1 MKNFW
6 EKIKSIAKKLGSF
19 FAKIGGFIKKIFYA
33 PAKSDR
39 LAKKVEI
46 KGAKYFF
53 KGLVWVLALAF
64 PAFCYVITEY
74 IHFASISQG
83 RLVHFL
89 QTRTAVAVAMLGLT
103 YLIWTVLLLI
113 FRKVAIANGIL
124 AGVYVVSVVTNHF
137 KYTLTGDFFYPWDL
151 VQSGNLG
158 ELSSFLSQ
166 GFPWKFVLAIAVLVT
181 LAMIPALTN
190 ASLPLRFYLRI
201 PAGVLIAA
209 MMLLSVNTPQKVEE
223 YLVKNTMGRDQAA
236 LQQSNYIDNGF
247 IGGFTINLLS
257 MQVEVP
263 EGYSEDAVSTVLDK
277 YDPIPAREDYADPD
291 VIVILSESFWDPKDL
306 PGSTFTDLEGNEIDP
321 IANFE
326 EISSRPGAISGLM
339 ANTALGGG
347 TVRPEFEVLTG
358 LSTDYLPS
366 GSIPYQYLE
375 GATDSY
381 PMVYKNMGY
390 TTYSVHPYIP
400 AFYSRD
406 TGYPLIGIDNLNFEN
421 EVARFRYER
430 KGGYLSDNLFSDF
443 MIDLLENG
451 EGENKFVMGISM
463 EAHQPYETKY
473 KPEQLEI
480 VTANPNLAENALKP
494 FRNFTMA
501 MYDADQALG
510 KLVDYIDSREKET
523 VLIYFGDH
531 LPTLGANYAAYIQSG
546 LINSTQRL
554 TRAERYAT
562 QCTPFL
568 IYSNYELGESSLVHE
583 GKDNEIASYNLLNAA
598 AELIGAPRS
607 EYHQWLEEFGL
618 AFPTYNNR
626 MLIPV
631 NEELQKFINTH
642 RMMTY
647 DRVAGENYSKGR

>member
-1 MKNFW
+1 MKNLSGIVK
-6 EKIKSIAKKLGSF
+6 KIGSF
-19 FAKIGGFIKKIFYA
+19 FAKAGAFIKKIFYA

-46 KGAKYFF
+46 KGVKYFF
-53 KGLVWVLALAF
+53 KGLIWALALVF
-64 PAFCYVITEY
+64 PAICYIITEY

-89 QTRTAVAVAMLGLT
+89 QTRTEVAIAMLGLT

-113 FRKVAIANGIL
+113 CRKAAVANCIL
-124 AGVYVVSVVTNHF
+124 AGVYIVSVVTNHF

-158 ELSSFLSQ
+158 ELTNFLSQ
-166 GFPWKFVLAIAVLVT
+166 GFPMRFILAISAL
-181 LAMIPALTN
+181 LIFALIPVITN

-201 PAGVLIAA
+201 PAGVLVAA
-209 MMLLSVNTPQKVEE
+209 MMLLSVNTPQKVEQ

-263 EGYSEDAVSTVLDK
+263 DGYSEDAVSTILDK
-277 YDPIPAREDYADPD
+277 YDPIPAKKDYNNPD

-306 PGSTFTDLEGNEIDP
+306 PGSSFTDLEGNEIDP

-375 GATDSY
+375 DATDSY

-463 EAHQPYETKY
+463 QAHQPYENKF
-473 KPEQLEI
+473 KADQLEI
-480 VTANPNLAENALKP
+480 LTENPNLAENAMKP

-501 MYDADQALG
+501 MYDADLALG

-531 LPTLGANYAAYIQSG
+531 LPTLGANYAAYTQSG

-554 TRAERYAT
+554 TRAERLAT

-583 GKDNEIASYNLLNAA
+583 GKDNEIASYNLMNAA

-607 EYHQWLEEFGL
+607 EYHQWLADFGL
-618 AFPTYNNR
+618 AFPGYNNR
-626 MLIPV
+626 MLFPV
-631 NEELQKFINTH
+631 TDELTEFTDAH
-642 RMMTY
+642 RMITY
-647 DRVAGENYSKGR
+647 DRVAGKKYSKGR